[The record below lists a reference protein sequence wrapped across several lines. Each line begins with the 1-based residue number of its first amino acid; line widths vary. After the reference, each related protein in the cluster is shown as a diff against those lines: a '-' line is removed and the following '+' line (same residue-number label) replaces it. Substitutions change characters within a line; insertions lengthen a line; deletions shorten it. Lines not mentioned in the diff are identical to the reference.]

1 MIGLASFALSAL
13 AFALLGGLILV
24 KGTSTRT
31 GRLFVLAIIAQV
43 FWAICFASVYTVY
56 SAPTWLV
63 SVSEASRT
71 FVWTLFLVSFGLSTN
86 SSSLAPSE
94 DSKKVSTPHSKSAFV
109 RRQWIAMA
117 AAALCTATIF
127 LEVAISKGIP
137 VGSANLGSKIIAAVL
152 GLWCIEQL
160 YRNTPQ
166 SLRWAIKFLCIAL
179 AALFGYDMVMY
190 TEALLFERINYA
202 WMSARGIANAVLVP
216 LLAISAV
223 RNRGW
228 KVDIMVSRSMVLH
241 STTLLVAGVFLISM
255 STVGYYVRYF
265 GGQWGEVGQALVLFI
280 GFVALIVLLL
290 SGQIRARLRVFVA
303 KNFFSYR
310 YDYREEWLA
319 LTRAFAEHNVT
330 QNVGKKEEN
339 FPLPS
344 KAILALGR
352 FVESHEGS
360 IWLATKD
367 STFRLSHTVPLLL
380 DSNPTSITQ
389 AVILAA
395 DPFLEFMRIKQWVVV
410 LPEMQSR
417 NDLYS
422 GVKAPSELTSDP
434 LGWLV
439 IPLLRGEEMI
449 GFVTLRK
456 PTAPMEINWEVRD
469 ILKTAARQTAS
480 YLAVESAVEELVV
493 ARQFDSFNRMS
504 AFVVHDLKNL
514 VAQLRLLLTNAARHK
529 DNPEFQE
536 DMLLTVEN
544 VMERMQGLLL
554 QLRAGTAPIEQAQ
567 IVEIGL
573 IIKDALYSK
582 KALTV
587 VPDVMYLNDTKRA
600 RVKAHPDRLARV
612 VGHLVQNA
620 CEACGA
626 NGKILLEVD
635 VVLDSVVLKV
645 SDNGKGMSE
654 SFLSTQLFKPFETTK
669 VHGMGIGTFESKEYI
684 NQLGGH
690 LEVHSVENRG
700 TTFTIRLPSIPAL
713 STLT

>member
-1 MIGLASFALSAL
+1 MIGLASFTLSAL

-31 GRLFVLAIIAQV
+31 GRLFVVAIIAQV

-56 SAPTWLV
+56 SVPTWLI

-71 FVWTLFLVSFGLSTN
+71 FVWTLFLVSFGLSAN
-86 SSSLAPSE
+86 SSSLAPSA
-94 DSKKVSTPHSKSAFV
+94 DAKTISTPQSKSTFV

-117 AAALCTATIF
+117 AAALWAATIF
-127 LEVAISKGIP
+127 LELAISRGIP

-241 STTLLVAGVFLISM
+241 STTLLAAGVFLIFM

-290 SGQIRARLRVFVA
+290 SGQLRARLRVFVA

-319 LTRAFAEHNVT
+319 LTRAFAEPQET
-330 QNVGKKEEN
+330 QSIEKKDEN
-339 FPLPS
+339 IPLPS

-352 FVESHEGS
+352 FVESHEGA

-367 STFRLSHTVPLLL
+367 STFRLSHSVRVLRN
-380 DSNPTSITQ
+380 SNQQKTSQ
-389 AVILAA
+389 AIISAN
-395 DPFLEFMRIKQWVVV
+395 DPFLEFMRTKQWVVV
-410 LPEMQSR
+410 LPEMDKRQ
-417 NDLYS
+417 DLYD
-422 GVKAPSELTSDP
+422 GVRPPDIIAEDP

-439 IPLLRGEEMI
+439 IPLLRGDEMI
-449 GFVTLRK
+449 GFVTLNK

-480 YLAVESAVEELVV
+480 YLAVESAVEELIV

-529 DNPEFQE
+529 SNPEFQD

-544 VMERMQGLLL
+544 VMERMQGLLM
-554 QLRAGTAPIEQAQ
+554 QLRAGTSPIEQAQ
-567 IVEIGL
+567 VVEIGL
-573 IIKDALYSK
+573 IIKDALESK
-582 KALTV
+582 KALSI
-587 VPDVMYLNDTKRA
+587 VPEIIYLNDTNRA
-600 RVKAHPDRLARV
+600 QVKAHPDRLARV

-620 CEACGA
+620 SEACA
-626 NGKILLEVD
+626 TEGKIVLEVD
-635 VVLDSVVLKV
+635 VVANYVVLKV
-645 SDNGKGMSE
+645 TDNGKGMSE

-669 VHGMGIGTFESKEYI
+669 AHGMGIGTFESKEYV
-684 NQLGGH
+684 NQLGGY
-690 LEVHSVENRG
+690 LEVNSTETKG
-700 TTFTIRLPSIPAL
+700 TTFTIRLPSITPLAIPN
-713 STLT
+713 

>member
-690 LEVHSVENRG
+690 LEVHSVETRG